1 MRLVLEKQNAH
12 LIVTLRERAKILAS
26 KRWETEAFRGVV
38 DAGRKTKTQVQK
50 AVHHQMATRRYSL
63 VSANTRG
70 TPKRAALAYEI
81 WSPLRGQRIEE
92 YKGLRAL
99 AQSGAAAVLMD
110 HGRSAL
116 DQGFVRSGVWNAPRT
131 FKRSFAA
138 TSGFFT
144 LLPGGGSSK
153 ALKLL

>member
-12 LIVTLRERAKILAS
+12 PSSRCGSAPKSLAS

-50 AVHHQMATRRYSL
+50 AVHHQMASRRYSL

-99 AQSGAAAVLMD
+99 AQSGAAAALMNQ
-110 HGRSAL
+110 GRSAL
-116 DQGFVRSGVWNAPRT
+116 DHGFVRVGRVECT
-131 FKRSFAA
+131 
-138 TSGFFT
+138 THI
-144 LLPGGGSSK
+144 
-153 ALKLL
+153 